1 MILHLR
7 ELKEEHVSSL
17 DNSVPLQIKVTK
29 EKEGLRL
36 LQTLAV

>member
-17 DNSVPLQIKVTK
+17 DNNVPLQVKVTK
-29 EKEGLRL
+29 KKEGLRL